1 MDTTDKA
8 GFAKE
13 FYSRQIALK
22 ELGEEGQRKLA
33 KARVAVVGV
42 GGLGTVSSLYLT
54 LAGVGY
60 IRVIDQDTIEPH
72 NLHRQILYSP
82 ADLHYPKAEA
92 AAKRLKQVNPLVTVE
107 AATENVHA
115 GNVERL
121 VEGVD
126 CVVDGLDNMRT
137 RYLVNRACVKAKV
150 PYVFGAAIGIEGNLS
165 VFNPPE
171 TGCLECLMPNI
182 SDAQMQTC
190 NTRGV
195 VGATPGIIGS
205 MQAMETIKLLTGIG
219 STLKGKLM
227 VCDFNDM
234 DFTTIDI
241 AKNTCCPVC
250 HGDVSEIGGGER
262 LVWLCGRDTANINPE
277 APLKLSLDEVYPVVN
292 QLFRVEL
299 KSQLALMF
307 RYCGYEVSLFNGGRM
322 LIKGVNNEETA
333 LTVYRDI
340 LKQLKAN

>member
-1 MDTTDKA
+1 MDKT

-13 FYSRQIALK
+13 FYSRQIAMK
-22 ELGEEGQRKLA
+22 ELGEEGQQKLS

-42 GGLGTVSSLYLT
+42 GGLGTVSSLYLA

-60 IRVIDQDTIEPH
+60 IRVIDQDTVEPH
-72 NLHRQILYSP
+72 NLHRQILYTP

-92 AAKRLKQVNPLVTVE
+92 AAKRLQLFNPLITVE

-121 VEGVD
+121 ISGVN
-126 CVVDGLDNMRT
+126 CVVDGLDNMLT
-137 RYLVNRACVKAKV
+137 RYIVNRACVKTKI
-150 PYVFGAAIGIEGNLS
+150 PYVFGAAIGLEGNLS
-165 VFNPPE
+165 VFVPPE
-171 TGCLECLMPNI
+171 TGCLECLMPNL
-182 SDAQMQTC
+182 SDSQMQTC

-205 MQAMETIKLLTGIG
+205 LQAMETIKLLTDTG
-219 STLKGKLM
+219 STLKGKLL
-227 VCDFNDM
+227 VCDFSDM

-241 AKNTCCPVC
+241 AKNTRCPAC
-250 HGDVSEIGGGER
+250 HGQVSEIGGGEG

-277 APLKLSLDEVYPVVN
+277 TPLKLSLEEVYPTVN
-292 QLFRVEL
+292 RLFSVRL

-307 RYCGYEVSLFNGGRM
+307 NYGNYEVSLFNGGRM
-322 LIKGVNNEETA
+322 LIKGVTDEKTA
-333 LTVYRDI
+333 LTVYREI
-340 LKQLKAN
+340 LKKLKIS